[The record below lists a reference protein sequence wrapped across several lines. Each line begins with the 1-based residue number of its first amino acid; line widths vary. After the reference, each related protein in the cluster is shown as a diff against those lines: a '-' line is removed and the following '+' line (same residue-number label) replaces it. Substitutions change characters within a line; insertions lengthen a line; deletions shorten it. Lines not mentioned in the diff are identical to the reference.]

1 MKILANDGISK
12 SGKEALENG
21 GFEVIT
27 TTVAQELTAAE
38 NNTNQQSS
46 TTDEETADSQ
56 PVLHE
61 VPVDIR
67 LIDEKGQFI
76 GLGAVSL
83 NGRLQ
88 PKKLIQL

>member
-1 MKILANDGISK
+1 MSLVVQRLNVINQLTDSLQHYIS
-12 SGKEALENG
+12 
-21 GFEVIT
+21 